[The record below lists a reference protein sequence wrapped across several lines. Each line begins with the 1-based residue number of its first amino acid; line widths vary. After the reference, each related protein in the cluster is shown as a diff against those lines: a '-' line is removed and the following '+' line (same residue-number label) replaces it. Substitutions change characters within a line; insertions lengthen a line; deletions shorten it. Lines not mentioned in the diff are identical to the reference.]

1 MLSKYFYQ
9 RSSEHVKNFPVCG
22 NRVWY
27 NQSTDWQMDVV
38 LGVQH
43 RITGLRSGVL
53 LFLHLR
59 ATPKPLRQHPMKETE
74 CQQLPYS
81 HIICGVSATLT
92 LSCRLPADIPQHTQ
106 PSSKAVL
113 FGRTSVSQRDYN
125 QINNAG
131 GRADTSPTAWEWKR
145 EIHTLAGWHP
155 QSEPHPSASQPQNK
169 GRCYTLDVVIGRNA
183 SEWVSV

>member
-22 NRVWY
+22 NRVRY

-53 LFLHLR
+53 PFLHLQ

-74 CQQLPYS
+74 CRQLPYS
-81 HIICGVSATLT
+81 HIICGVFAT
-92 LSCRLPADIPQHTQ
+92 LSCITGGQPTSHSTRSHQAKQCCSAGLPFPNVIITR
-106 PSSKAVL
+106 SIMLV
-113 FGRTSVSQRDYN
+113 
-125 QINNAG
+125 G
-131 GRADTSPTAWEWKR
+131 GPTRHPRRGSER
-145 EIHTLAGWHP
+145 ERFTPWHP